1 MKTFRAVAAGWYHG
15 VLLAALP
22 WVAALRL
29 EWAPAVVAALVGG
42 LLVAGRG
49 RGAGPWPASV
59 SALSALVLLALRGS
73 PLVVVGWLLLAA
85 AVAALAWLGGRRG
98 GGARLASAL
107 VGLAGWAIALLAVP
121 DLVTIERGGWLAPA
135 VLLLAA
141 REAVV
146 GAVWQRAAA
155 TGPLLPPTREARG
168 TLSVRGLVVAGTDG
182 LPCSV
187 PIELELRA
195 GDAVAVLCAST
206 DEGWALAETL
216 AGRRRPAAGE
226 VAVDGSPLEPG
237 DRLVAVVGA
246 GEAFVAGGLEDNLI
260 ALCDEHP
267 GRTTI
272 GAVIE
277 ACGLD
282 EAAELLDG
290 GPISADGAPLEL
302 IHRMQLAAA
311 RVFPSDYRVMVVADQ
326 APWVDPEHR
335 ELWRRCV
342 VRTSIGRTAIWF
354 TADRELA
361 ARADRAMVL
370 SHGNLR
376 RVDLAL
382 EAAPA

>member
-22 WVAALRL
+22 WVAALRPQ
-29 EWAPAVVAALVGG
+29 WAPLVAAALVAGVV
-42 LLVAGRG
+42 LAGRG
-49 RGAGPWPASV
+49 RAAGPWPGAMSAV
-59 SALSALVLLALRGS
+59 SALVFLALRGGL
-73 PLVVVGWLLLAA
+73 PVVVGWLLLAV

-98 GGARLASAL
+98 GAARLASAL
-107 VGLAGWAIALLAVP
+107 VGLAGWSIALLAVP
-121 DLVTIERGGWLAPA
+121 DLVTVERGGWLAPA

-141 REAVV
+141 RDAVV
-146 GAVWQRAAA
+146 CAVWHHAAA
-155 TGPLLPPTREARG
+155 SGPLLPPTREARG

-195 GDAVAVLCAST
+195 GDSVAVLCASA

-226 VAVDGSPLEPG
+226 VAVDGTPLEPG
-237 DRLVAVVGA
+237 DRLVAVVAA
-246 GEAFVAGGLEDNLI
+246 GEGFVEGGLDENLA

-267 GRTTI
+267 GRATI

-290 GPISADGAPLEL
+290 AAIRPDGSPLEL
-302 IHRMQLAAA
+302 VHRMQLAAA
-311 RVFPSDYRVMVVADQ
+311 RVIPSDYRLLVVADQ
-326 APWVDPEHR
+326 VPWVDPEHR
-335 ELWRRCV
+335 ELWRRSV
-342 VRTSIGRTAIWF
+342 VRASLGRTAIWF

-361 ARADRAMVL
+361 SRADRAIVL

-376 RVDLAL
+376 RVDAAL

>member
-1 MKTFRAVAAGWYHG
+1 MKAFRAVAVGWYHG
-15 VLLAALP
+15 LLLAALP
-22 WVAALRL
+22 WVAALRP
-29 EWAPAVVAALVGG
+29 EWAPAVAAALLAG
-42 LLVAGRG
+42 LLLAGRG
-49 RGAGPWPASV
+49 RAAGPWPAGVSAV
-59 SALSALVLLALRGS
+59 SALVFLALRGG
-73 PLVVVGWLLLAA
+73 PLVVIGWLLLAA
-85 AVAALAWLGGRRG
+85 AVAALSFLGGRRG
-98 GGARLASAL
+98 GGARLGSDL
-107 VGLAGWAIALLAVP
+107 VGLTGWAVALLGVP

-135 VLLLAA
+135 VLLLAV

-146 GAVWQRAAA
+146 CAVWQSAAA
-155 TGPLLPPTREARG
+155 KGPLLPPTRETRG

-195 GDAVAVLCAST
+195 GDAVAVLCASA

-226 VAVDGSPLEPG
+226 VAIDGAPLEPG
-237 DRLVAVVGA
+237 DRLVAVVAA
-246 GEAFVAGGLEDNLI
+246 GEAFVTGGLEDNLT

-272 GAVIE
+272 SAVIE

-290 GPISADGAPLEL
+290 GPIGTDGSPLEL
-302 IHRMQLAAA
+302 VHRMQIAAA

-326 APWVDPEHR
+326 VPWVDPEHR

-370 SHGNLR
+370 SHGSLR
-376 RVDLAL
+376 RVDAAL
-382 EAAPA
+382 EAPPT